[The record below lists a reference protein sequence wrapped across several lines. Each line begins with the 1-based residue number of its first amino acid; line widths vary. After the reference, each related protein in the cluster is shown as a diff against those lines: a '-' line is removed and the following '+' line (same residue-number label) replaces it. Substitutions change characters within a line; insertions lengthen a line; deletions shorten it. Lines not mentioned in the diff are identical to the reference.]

1 LLDEITVSTGLLE
14 LNRYPLFS
22 YSILTEN
29 PMYKPVSEVFD
40 AQLIPQQPLYPAGF
54 AIEITLDLLLENPMR
69 PIAIAAF
76 LALMPIASGAAD
88 WKPVK
93 GTYAVTAKNYLDP
106 SEEEPKDS
114 HVRFQL
120 SGDTAKDIY
129 LAMKVAEKPDECTG
143 ATAKQIG
150 EMQCLY

>member
-1 LLDEITVSTGLLE
+1 M
-14 LNRYPLFS
+14 R
-22 YSILTEN
+22 
-29 PMYKPVSEVFD
+29 
-40 AQLIPQQPLYPAGF
+40 
-54 AIEITLDLLLENPMR
+54 TLV
-69 PIAIAAF
+69 IVAIAAS
-76 LALMPIASGAAD
+76 MIPIASIAAD

-106 SEEEPKDS
+106 PEDEAKNS

-120 SGDTAKDIY
+120 SGETAKDIY

-150 EMQCLY
+150 EMQCLFYKNEKKYACHFSLNVPQQKIEYGVAC

>member
-1 LLDEITVSTGLLE
+1 MRTFLIVALVAASAS
-14 LNRYPLFS
+14 PLW
-22 YSILTEN
+22 
-29 PMYKPVSEVFD
+29 
-40 AQLIPQQPLYPAGF
+40 
-54 AIEITLDLLLENPMR
+54 
-69 PIAIAAF
+69 
-76 LALMPIASGAAD
+76 AAD

-120 SGDTAKDIY
+120 SGETAKDVY

-143 ATAKQIG
+143 AVAKQIG
-150 EMQCLY
+150 EMQCLFYKNEKKYACHFSLNVAQQKIEYGVAC

>member
-1 LLDEITVSTGLLE
+1 MKPLLFLVL
-14 LNRYPLFS
+14 
-22 YSILTEN
+22 
-29 PMYKPVSEVFD
+29 M
-40 AQLIPQQPLYPAGF
+40 
-54 AIEITLDLLLENPMR
+54 
-69 PIAIAAF
+69 AASVC
-76 LALMPIASGAAD
+76 LWAAD

-120 SGDTAKDIY
+120 SGETAKDLY

-143 ATAKQIG
+143 ATAKQVG
-150 EMQCLY
+150 EMQCLYYKNEKKYACSFSLNVPQQRIEYGVAC